1 MKKLTLSGLI
11 RKLYEAV
18 IRFPFVIAAI
28 AGLALLFYM
37 DINDVDFKL
46 KISYWIFFS
55 LSIFLQLAVS
65 LWFENIKNYWL
76 KYSANIFAV
85 LLLFLYVYLLPEKLL
100 PYQEPQQFILG
111 MLLLFSCFYI
121 AFLKRN
127 QDDAFW
133 VFSKKSI
140 IQGVTSYVFAGIL
153 MGGLSLAA
161 FSLEQLFGV
170 NISEKVYENLS
181 VSCFIVFA
189 PLYLLSNIPGKAEKY
204 DTDFEFNKVL
214 KILGLYILLP
224 VLMLYTM
231 ILYVYLIKII
241 LIWELPDGWVSTLVS
256 VLALAGFLC
265 LLIVYPLNKTE
276 QNKVVSFLS
285 RYFPLILM
293 PLLILMTVG
302 ILRRLQDYGFTIN
315 RLYVLI
321 LNVWFYAI
329 SIYLF
334 FTKSRHLK
342 WIVISLVLTGLV
354 FSVGPLSVYKIN
366 ERMMSKELSKLLI
379 DNGLMKNNELVVNT
393 NVTNLTKEQKS
404 RIYELVTYV
413 RSNYS
418 NAFFRKHYG
427 ENIQDSTISK
437 LQQRFYNEDMVEKVS
452 DNYNHYKALSD
463 NDDLFPVDNYQYLLD
478 IRGTKYEKS
487 FKLNDENVEVTVND
501 DELIVIY
508 GNKKEFISLQ
518 SEMKKFA
525 ALSNDIPYSLNDATV
540 SKTGFTLIIK
550 KINFNQKAKSG
561 GKFDLTYLEA
571 YLLFK

>member
-55 LSIFLQLAVS
+55 LSIFLHLAVS

-463 NDDLFPVDNYQYLLD
+463 NDDLFPVDKYKYLLD

-561 GKFDLTYLEA
+561 GKFDLTYFEA